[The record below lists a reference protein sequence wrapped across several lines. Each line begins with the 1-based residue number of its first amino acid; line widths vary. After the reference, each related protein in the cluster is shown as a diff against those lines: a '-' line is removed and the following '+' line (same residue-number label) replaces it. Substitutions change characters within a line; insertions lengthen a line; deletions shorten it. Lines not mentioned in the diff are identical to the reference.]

1 MDRPESLGV
10 PAAPNASRVRG
21 RLVSIRP
28 GPEGQGA
35 IWEIAVAE
43 SEDVDNL
50 PNFGRVQIGRTISV
64 YVHPGSS
71 HALAENDAV
80 EARVAFQGD
89 ERGGAFFLIEDDA
102 RRL

>member
-1 MDRPESLGV
+1 MDRPDAFGV
-10 PAAPNASRVRG
+10 PAEPNASRIRG

-35 IWEIAVAE
+35 TWEIVVAA
-43 SEDVDNL
+43 SDDVENMR
-50 PNFGRVQIGRTISV
+50 NFGRAHVGLTITV
-64 YVHPGSS
+64 YVPPGSR
-71 HALAENDAV
+71 HRLAANDAL
-80 EARVAFQGD
+80 EARVTFQGD